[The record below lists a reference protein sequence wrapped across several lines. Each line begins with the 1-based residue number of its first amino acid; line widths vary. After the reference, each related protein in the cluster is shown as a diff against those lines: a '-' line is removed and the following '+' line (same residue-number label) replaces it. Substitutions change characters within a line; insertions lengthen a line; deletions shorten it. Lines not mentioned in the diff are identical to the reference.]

1 MHFNQEYDL
10 IVSLGGNCMV
20 ANNMRY
26 RDMRPFSLPFDWV
39 FMDDEKPLIYLIEG
53 FRDRFRNLLLKEN
66 LVKVSGNESHKIIY
80 KDLYTGYH
88 FPNHFKEEIL
98 TDQEYLKVYDKLN
111 MRIDR
116 MLNAIDKSKSIL
128 FILAKD
134 LAFKEENI
142 LTLYKT
148 LVEIYPN
155 KNIYFRIMQFS
166 AEKNE
171 EILLNN
177 NILICKYSREQNLY
191 DFTKTNYEWAFLDEI
206 KISNLFKTK
215 KLSLFKKLFIMFC
228 PIKEFRRELRNKF
241 IK

>member
-1 MHFNQEYDL
+1 MSGLRCD
-10 IVSLGGNCMV
+10 S
-20 ANNMRY
+20 
-26 RDMRPFSLPFDWV
+26 
-39 FMDDEKPLIYLIEG
+39 
-53 FRDRFRNLLLKEN
+53 
-66 LVKVSGNESHKIIY
+66 VSG
-80 KDLYTGYH
+80 
-88 FPNHFKEEIL
+88 
-98 TDQEYLKVYDKLN
+98 EYFSVYNKLHR
-111 MRIDR
+111 RINR
-116 MLNAIDKSKSIL
+116 LLEYIEKSNSIL
-128 FILAKD
+128 FILANKI
-134 LAFKEENI
+134 AYKEEDI
-142 LTLYKT
+142 LALYKT
-148 LVEIYPN
+148 LVDIYPN
-155 KNIYFRIMQFS
+155 KNIYFRIIQFS